1 MTKKTDIFSQL
12 ATSRQAPVIG
22 KLAYYLLKFMGA
34 EIPISVRIGE
44 DFELAHGG
52 YGVVIH
58 PKTII
63 GKRVKIYPGV
73 TIGRSDIHISIERSK
88 FEGIIIED
96 DVILASGAKVLCK
109 DGTLKVKKGT
119 IVGANAVL
127 LCSTNENEIW
137 AGIPAKMLG
146 YRDEQ

>member
-63 GKRVKIYPGV
+63 GNRVKIYPGV

-88 FEGIIIED
+88 FEGKIIED

-109 DGTLKVKKGT
+109 DGPLKVKKGT

-127 LCSTNENEIW
+127 LCSTNEKEIW

>member
-63 GKRVKIYPGV
+63 GNRVKIYPGV